1 MSPPW
6 EKQSNVWAQVA
17 YYTGLG
23 FILPGGLLAG
33 YAIGWG
39 LDRWLRTSPVL
50 AVVMAALGVAGA
62 FVEVLR
68 ILMRAEKACP
78 ERSEGDGSGDTSNRG
93 PGAS

>member
-1 MSPPW
+1 VDPRW

-23 FILPGGLLAG
+23 FILPGGLGAG
-33 YAIGWG
+33 YAIGWC

-50 AVVMAALGVAGA
+50 AVVMAVLGAAAG
-62 FVEVLR
+62 FIEVLR
-68 ILMRAEKACP
+68 VLTRAEKACP

-93 PGAS
+93 PGVS

>member
-1 MSPPW
+1 MSPRRENP
-6 EKQSNVWAQVA
+6 SNVWAQVA

-39 LDRWLRTSPVL
+39 LDRWLHTGPVL
-50 AVVMAALGVAGA
+50 AVVMAALGAAGG

-78 ERSEGDGSGDTSNRG
+78 ERSEGDGSGNTSESG

>member
-78 ERSEGDGSGDTSNRG
+78 ERSEGDGNGDTSSAG

>member
-1 MSPPW
+1 MDPRW

-23 FILPGGLLAG
+23 FILPGGLMAG

-39 LDRWLRTSPVL
+39 LDRWLRTGPVL
-50 AVVMAALGVAGA
+50 AVVMAVLGGAAG
-62 FVEVLR
+62 FIEVLR
-68 ILMRAEKACP
+68 ILTRAEKACP
-78 ERSEGDGSGDTSNRG
+78 ERSERDGSGDTSNPG

>member
-1 MSPPW
+1 VDPRR

-23 FILPGGLLAG
+23 FILPGGLVAG

-50 AVVMAALGVAGA
+50 AVVMAVLGAAGG
-62 FVEVLR
+62 FIEVLR
-68 ILMRAEKACP
+68 ILTRAEKACP
-78 ERSEGDGSGDTSNRG
+78 ERSEGDGSGNTSNSG

>member
-1 MSPPW
+1 MSPPR

-23 FILPGGLLAG
+23 FILPGGLVAG

-39 LDRWLRTSPVL
+39 LDRWLRTGPVL
-50 AVVMAALGVAGA
+50 AVVMAVLGVAGG

-68 ILMRAEKACP
+68 ILTRAEKAGP
-78 ERSEGDGSGDTSNRG
+78 ERSEGDGRGNTSNAG